1 MNHSKTRKIPKCLL
15 NRVDDKTAYEQYY
28 NDGSTKAI
36 LKLLT
41 EELRARIEVDVIKS
55 EGKDKFEYG
64 NWEHYQAS
72 SIGYRKAL
80 RELIRLLDQ

>member
-1 MNHSKTRKIPKCLL
+1 MRKKSQRMIPTCLL
-15 NRVDDKTAYEQYY
+15 NRVDDKEAYKQYY

-36 LKLLT
+36 LKLLQ
-41 EELRARIEVDVIKS
+41 EELTARVSADVIKS
-55 EGKDKFEYG
+55 EGFDKFEYG
-64 NWEHYQAS
+64 NWEHYQAA